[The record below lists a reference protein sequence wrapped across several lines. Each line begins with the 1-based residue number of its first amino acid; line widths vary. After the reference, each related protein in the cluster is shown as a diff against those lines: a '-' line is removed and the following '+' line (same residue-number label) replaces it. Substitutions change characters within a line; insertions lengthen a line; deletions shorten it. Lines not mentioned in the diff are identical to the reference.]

1 MVWKKVQRSFK
12 LLCLL
17 RPSESILGLLLQD
30 ALTHRIEGYKFD
42 VLQARNGL
50 EAVEMVKESADL
62 ALVLMD
68 TKMPHSKQVA
78 IAICLIHLTLLSCC
92 VWLGNYFVY
101 LFGDLFHLFGLR

>member
-1 MVWKKVQRSFK
+1 M
-12 LLCLL
+12 
-17 RPSESILGLLLQD
+17 LLQD
-30 ALTHRIEGYKFD
+30 ALTHRVEGYKFD

-68 TKMPHSKQVA
+68 IKMPHSKQVA
-78 IAICLIHLTLLSCC
+78 IAICLSHLTLLSCC

-101 LFGDLFHLFGLR
+101 LFGRSEEHTSELQSRPHLVCRL